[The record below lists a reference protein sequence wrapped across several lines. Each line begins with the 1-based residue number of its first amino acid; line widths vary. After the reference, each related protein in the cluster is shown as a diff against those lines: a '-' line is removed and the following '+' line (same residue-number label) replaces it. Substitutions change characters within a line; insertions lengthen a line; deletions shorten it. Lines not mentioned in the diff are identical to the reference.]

1 MKQIR
6 KLTLLAFS
14 VLFLS
19 LFTAGNLYGNTS
31 QATPE
36 GYDNPQWAPPYSEGV
51 RYYYLPD
58 IETYYDIESQEFV
71 YLYDGQWCFSRE
83 CPSVSIG
90 FDLRN
95 CFTIALDMNVYQP
108 WMHHHYYVSHYPRY
122 YYQDYYDHSNI
133 PFVRGFNENSRSAIY
148 WKENERN
155 RARHFDNEGMRT
167 DHKFRYSNFDR
178 QQQQNW
184 NRNGNGHGNENV
196 NRQPYI
202 ENQNRQQSNGNQDV
216 APVRNSDNNVLN
228 HQHVVT
234 PPTKVRITLGTNYYG
249 RSIGQPVKVE
259 KQMRRQQDQQQ
270 NGRQDQH
277 QDHQDHHD
285 DHQNNDNRR

>member
-6 KLTLLAFS
+6 KLTLIAFS
-14 VLFLS
+14 VLFVS
-19 LFTAGNLYGNTS
+19 MFTAGNLYGNTS
-31 QATPE
+31 QATQGDYE
-36 GYDNPQWAPPYSEGV
+36 HPQWAPPFYEGV

-83 CPSVSIG
+83 CPSVNTG
-90 FDLRN
+90 FDLSN
-95 CFTIALDMNVYQP
+95 CFTIALDINVYQP

-133 PFVRGFNENSRSAIY
+133 PYVRGFNENSRSAIF

-155 RARHFDNEGMRT
+155 RARHFDNEGMRN
-167 DHKFRYSNFDR
+167 DRRFRYSNFDR

-184 NRNGNGHGNENV
+184 NRNENV
-196 NRQPYI
+196 NRQPYT
-202 ENQNRQQSNGNQDV
+202 ENPNRQQPYGNQNV
-216 APVRNSDNNVLN
+216 APSRNSDNNVVN
-228 HQHVVT
+228 RQRVFT

-249 RSIGQPVKVE
+249 GTIGQPVKVE

-270 NGRQDQH
+270 NGQRDQH
-277 QDHQDHHD
+277 QDHQDH
-285 DHQNNDNRR
+285 QNNDNRR

>member
-6 KLTLLAFS
+6 KLTLLAFC
-14 VLFLS
+14 VLFVS
-19 LFTAGNLYGNTS
+19 MFTAGNLYGNTS
-31 QATPE
+31 QATPGGFE
-36 GYDNPQWAPPYSEGV
+36 NPQWAPPYSEGV

-83 CPSVSIG
+83 CPSVNTG
-90 FDLRN
+90 FDLSN

-133 PFVRGFNENSRSAIY
+133 PFVRGFNENSKSAIY

-184 NRNGNGHGNENV
+184 NRNGNGNDNG
-196 NRQPYI
+196 NRQPYNANPTPQQPYG
-202 ENQNRQQSNGNQDV
+202 NQNV
-216 APVRNSDNNVLN
+216 TPARNSDNNFVN
-228 HQHVVT
+228 RQHVVT
-234 PPTKVRITLGTNYYG
+234 PPTKVRITQGTNYYG
-249 RSIGQPVKVE
+249 GTIGQPVKVE

-270 NGRQDQH
+270 NGRQDQ
-277 QDHQDHHD
+277 
-285 DHQNNDNRR
+285 NNDNRR

>member
-6 KLTLLAFS
+6 KLTLIAFS
-14 VLFLS
+14 VLLVS
-19 LFTAGNLYGNTS
+19 MFTAGNLYGNTS
-31 QATPE
+31 QATQGDYE
-36 GYDNPQWAPPYSEGV
+36 HPQWAPPFYEGV

-83 CPSVSIG
+83 CPSVNTG
-90 FDLRN
+90 FDLSN

-133 PFVRGFNENSRSAIY
+133 PYVRGFNENTRSAIF
-148 WKENERN
+148 WNENERN

-184 NRNGNGHGNENV
+184 NRNGNGNGNENGNV

-202 ENQNRQQSNGNQDV
+202 ENQNRQQPYGNQNV
-216 APVRNSDNNVLN
+216 APARNLDNNFVN
-228 HQHVVT
+228 RRHVVT
-234 PPTKVRITLGTNYYG
+234 PPTKVRITQSTNYYG
-249 RSIGQPVKVE
+249 GTIGQPVKVE

-270 NGRQDQH
+270 NGQHDHHQDQ
-277 QDHQDHHD
+277 Q